1 MNRSTGWPL
10 ISPARAL
17 LAAVTLLTVAC
28 ASERTAQ
35 RPASRPADAQPLARS
50 SIAALLEHR
59 AELLLRD
66 DQVAQ
71 LTAVDARLAQA
82 NDQLRASAEAQLDVP
97 GASVSA
103 NRSQQAGR
111 GSPCRCMSCGSG
123 RPEEAIEDPRI
134 RARLQELIDDNDRK
148 AFASVE
154 PLLDDGQRA
163 IARAIVARYFQ
174 RLQAARKK

>member
-1 MNRSTGWPL
+1 MQRRAGRPL
-10 ISPARAL
+10 VPRARAL
-17 LAAVTLLTVAC
+17 LAAVALLTAAC
-28 ASERTAQ
+28 ASDRPGQ
-35 RPASRPADAQPLARS
+35 HPASRPADAQPLARS

-59 AELLLRD
+59 GELALRD

-71 LTAVDARLAQA
+71 LTAVDAKLAQA
-82 NDQLRASAEAQLDVP
+82 NDQLRASAQAQLDVP

-103 NRSQQAGR
+103 NRDQQAGR
-111 GSPCRCMSCGSG
+111 GSPCRCMTCGSG
-123 RPEEAIEDPRI
+123 RPEETIEDPRI

-163 IARAIVARYFQ
+163 IGRAIVARYFDQ
-174 RLQAARKK
+174 LQASRRK